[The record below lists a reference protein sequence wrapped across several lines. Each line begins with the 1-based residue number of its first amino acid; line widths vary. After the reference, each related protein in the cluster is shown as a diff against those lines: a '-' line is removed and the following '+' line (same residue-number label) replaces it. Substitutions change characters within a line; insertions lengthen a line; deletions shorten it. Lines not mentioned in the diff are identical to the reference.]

1 MIIEEVDVYIEF
13 LQQALDDFDTDTSSA
28 LEGAAILQELTELVP
43 DVMPREEIFLISSF
57 LLNLR
62 QAASHV
68 MEMLKHSRLLVER
81 RQQRHGR
88 RRIYPPHINWR
99 KWLYTGGD
107 EDERLPA
114 NGRQAA
120 RQGTADDHDDEQDT
134 TTFSSQE
141 GVLDEPKEGD
151 VEQGTHRSG
160 IVRET
165 PQRPARLEMETPDSI
180 GSAAEKPP
188 LMLRIR
194 GSLAD
199 IVEWIQTSEDSLYA
213 FKLTIAVFLVTW
225 PAFIATWNTW
235 YSLNRGRKRT
245 LLCMSTCGF
254 HQPIH

>member
-1 MIIEEVDVYIEF
+1 MPRSIQLIGYQGVSQLPSGARIPKGMIIEEVDVYIEF

-141 GVLDEPKEGD
+141 GVLDEPKK
-151 VEQGTHRSG
+151 
-160 IVRET
+160 ET
-165 PQRPARLEMETPDSI
+165 LSKEPTEVVLLGNTT
-180 GSAAEKPP
+180 AA
-188 LMLRIR
+188 
-194 GSLAD
+194 
-199 IVEWIQTSEDSLYA
+199 
-213 FKLTIAVFLVTW
+213 
-225 PAFIATWNTW
+225 
-235 YSLNRGRKRT
+235 
-245 LLCMSTCGF
+245 CG
-254 HQPIH
+254 